1 MTERVCL
8 SDCMLCPRN
17 CHADRINGETGVCGQ
32 TAALRVA
39 RAALHFW
46 EEPCLSGEQ
55 GSGTVF
61 FSGCSL
67 GCVYCQNYEISKGR
81 AGKGISVPRLAEIF
95 LELQEKGAHNIN
107 LVTPGHFLPQ
117 IIEAVQAAK
126 TIGLRLPVVY
136 NSSGYE
142 KAEVLRWLEGIV
154 DIYLPDFKYFSP
166 EIAGKYSNAP
176 DYTET
181 AKAALAE
188 MVRQTGKAAFDK
200 EGIMQ
205 RGVIV
210 RHLLLPGC
218 LEDSKRVL
226 RYLYEAY
233 GDVIYVSIMNQYTPM
248 KHLKNHPELAR
259 KITEKEYEEVVD
271 FAVSIGV
278 ENGFVQDGDT
288 ASESFIPPFDG
299 EGV

>member
-1 MTERVCL
+1 MIEQACL
-8 SDCMLCPRN
+8 SDCTLCPRN
-17 CHADRINGETGVCGQ
+17 CHVDRASGKKGVCGQ
-32 TAALRVA
+32 TAVLRVA
-39 RAALHFW
+39 RASLHHW
-46 EEPCLSGEQ
+46 EEPCLSGER

-67 GCVYCQNYEISKGR
+67 GCVYCQNHEISKGQ
-81 AGKGISVPRLAEIF
+81 AGKEISVPRLAEIF
-95 LELQEKGAHNIN
+95 IELQEKGAHNIN

-126 TIGLRLPVVY
+126 TGGLRLPVIY

-142 KAEVLRWLEGIV
+142 KAELLRRLEGTV
-154 DIYLPDFKYFSP
+154 DIYLPDFKYFSAD
-166 EIAGKYSNAP
+166 IAGKYSNAT
-176 DYTET
+176 DYAET

-188 MVRQTGKAAFDK
+188 MVRQTGKSAFDA

-233 GDVIYVSIMNQYTPM
+233 GNVIYVSIMNQYTPM
-248 KHLKNHPELAR
+248 KHLKDYPELSR
-259 KITEKEYEEVVD
+259 KITEKEYEEAVD
-271 FAVSIGV
+271 FAISIGV
-278 ENGFVQDGDT
+278 ENGFIQEGDT